1 MPESTDE
8 NRRHQGGLF
17 SPDELRRLMRIEFE
31 RSRRHRYDLACLCVA
46 VDRIGHLR
54 DLYGTATGTRIQD
67 ALLAIVE
74 RSTRGIDYP
83 RGTIADAQVAL
94 LPHTPHDAVETIA
107 QRLLE
112 AGRSIELE
120 VDGRRIALTISIGV
134 SGAGDPGVDSF
145 DALLQGALA
154 GLALARAAGGDR
166 WMRGEQVA
174 DEVDQLRRELD
185 ELRAALQRQDAAVG
199 EARRL
204 DALLARS
211 ARENGDA
218 ALLERPE
225 DRLLAERLAGLLAA
239 GGLDGSDGGRLQQA
253 LIAAALR
260 GVHEERR
267 RASDRELAENRFELD
282 TLRRRVAKLTR
293 TLGATE
299 EELRR
304 VIALQAVDPGVA
316 SVYRTVQG
324 LSLGA
329 ADAEG
334 RIQMLTRIFEANVDL
349 RRSLA
354 PNGNATS

>member
-8 NRRHQGGLF
+8 NRRPQGGLF
-17 SPDELRRLMRIEFE
+17 SPDELRRLMRIEFD
-31 RSRRHRYDLACLCVA
+31 RARRHRYDLACLCVA

-94 LPHTPHDAVETIA
+94 LPHTPHDAVDTIA
-107 QRLLE
+107 RRLLE

-134 SGAGDPGVDSF
+134 SGVGDPGVDSF

-166 WMRGEQVA
+166 WMRGEQVSN
-174 DEVDQLRRELD
+174 EVDQLRRELD

-204 DALLARS
+204 DAVLAGS
-211 ARENGDA
+211 SLENEA

-225 DRLLAERLAGLLAA
+225 DRLLADRLAGLLAA
-239 GGLDGSDGGRLQQA
+239 SGVDGSDGGRLQHA

-260 GVHEERR
+260 GVYEERR
-267 RASDRELAENRFELD
+267 RASDRQLAENRFELD
-282 TLRRRVAKLTR
+282 LLRRRVAKLTR